1 MHILFVLTDGFV
13 DAARTLIYLFFVYGL
28 PARVTAPYSG
38 RSDEEHLYKI
48 PLFKAAVWPGGRE
61 GGHPCQPSNLP
72 HATQHPH
79 FFGVTPRD
87 KVQA

>member
-48 PLFKAAVWPGGRE
+48 PLFKAAVWPGGGE
-61 GGHPCQPSNLP
+61 GGIPASLVTCL
-72 HATQHPH
+72 TQHNIPI
-79 FFGVTPRD
+79 FL
-87 KVQA
+87 A